1 MEDRNAKSLIKQA
14 FYQLWKGTTWPKRE
28 LPLLSLEPAQRLSRQ
43 QYRAHARATGI
54 VVFIFSTLLIEWF
67 LLLDVVSFT
76 LFVILA
82 ILGIR
87 ISILS
92 QQRLKKIKIKMKML
106 HTQEARLLKSTKSAD
121 DLLRKFIII
130 EERIKDD
137 FQWLIQRKVTHL
149 DRRQRL
155 KIMYR
160 YLLLIHKL

>member
-1 MEDRNAKSLIKQA
+1 MAEERTALAEFRTGLALVSIA
-14 FYQLWKGTTWPKRE
+14 VP
-28 LPLLSLEPAQRLSRQ
+28 
-43 QYRAHARATGI
+43 ATGI

-137 FQWLIQRKVTHL
+137 F
-149 DRRQRL
+149 
-155 KIMYR
+155 
-160 YLLLIHKL
+160 